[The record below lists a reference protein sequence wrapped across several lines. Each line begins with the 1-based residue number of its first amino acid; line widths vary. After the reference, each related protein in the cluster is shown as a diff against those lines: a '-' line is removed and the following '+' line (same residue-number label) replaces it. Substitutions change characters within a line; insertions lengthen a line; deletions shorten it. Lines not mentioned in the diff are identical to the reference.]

1 MTVQVGERLVGRASL
16 TPAEIAEF
24 ARLSGDPNPLHHDE
38 AYARETRFGG
48 IIVSG
53 PQIVSLM
60 LGLIPTHFGQRN
72 KVALGLEFSFRFV
85 QAIRARETMEMEW
98 QVTAT
103 EPKAHLGA
111 EIVTLEGEVT
121 NQNDQVVFTG
131 TGKILVTSKL

>member
-60 LGLIPTHFGQRN
+60 LGLIPTHFGQTN

-103 EPKAHLGA
+103 EPKAHLGG